1 MKKRLLIEDDWT
13 DMQGQVDFCIAELL
27 LRSDLSHSHAWDHIT
42 DKPDFHAVSLSGSF
56 EDLDDV
62 PVMFSGDY
70 DDLINKPVLFDG
82 SYNSLD
88 DLPDTFPP
96 SAHGH
101 LIEDTENLQDE
112 LDGKI
117 PKSPKADAIRDET
130 AMTVST
136 TIATGLITLGIQGPL
151 ATSIASNINTVKTEV
166 NAVKAKVNDILKA
179 LREREIIET

>member
-1 MKKRLLIEDDWT
+1 MKRRFLIEDDWT
-13 DMQGQVDFCIAELL
+13 DMQGQVDFCMAELL
-27 LRSDLSHSHAWDHIT
+27 LRAGLSHSHSWDLIT

-56 EDLDDV
+56 DDLDDV

-96 SAHGH
+96 SAHRH
-101 LIEDTENLQDE
+101 IIDDTEDLQEE
-112 LDGKI
+112 LDAKI
-117 PKSPKADAIRDET
+117 TKTPKADAISDET
-130 AMTVST
+130 AMPVST

-151 ATSIASNINTVKTEV
+151 ATSIASNINTVKTELNV
-166 NAVKAKVNDILKA
+166 VKAKVNDILEA
-179 LREREIIET
+179 LRTREIIET